1 MIPPRALA
9 SLPSLSALAKVDA
22 RLRGLAALRD
32 ELPVDWPG
40 WPAVR
45 GKHAAIAGGT
55 PREDARIKLERAFA
69 LAELDWPEIA
79 NPRKVEGLVRR
90 IENGTVDLVILIQN
104 LITTSRRV
112 CRPDRTRSAPRN
124 PRSTFFREEASR
136 GSGRAA
142 LAHSSMTKW

>member
-1 MIPPRALA
+1 MMIPPRALA
-9 SLPSLSALAKVDA
+9 SLPSLSGLAEADA

-32 ELPVDWPG
+32 ELPVDWPA

-55 PREDARIKLERAFA
+55 PREERRIKLERAFA

-90 IENGTVDLVILIQN
+90 IESGTVDLVILIQN
-104 LITTSRRV
+104 LINH
-112 CRPDRTRSAPRN
+112 SAAD
-124 PRSTFFREEASR
+124 SLVDACKAASVPLVLTQ
-136 GSGRAA
+136 GYGISGLRAA
-142 LAHSSMTKW
+142 LEKSSPGGTG